1 MSPELPQQLGETI
14 MAEAAESAE
23 KSQVDARPLNAEAFS
38 LDAETQ
44 VFTDDGSEYRVCIG
58 YFGE

>member
-1 MSPELPQQLGETI
+1 

>member
-1 MSPELPQQLGETI
+1 
-14 MAEAAESAE
+14 MAEAVEASEQSP
-23 KSQVDARPLNAEAFS
+23 VDAHSLDAEAFS

-44 VFTDDGSEYRVCIG
+44 VFTDDGSEARVCLG